1 MRIIYSAVLGLFV
14 LAVSSA
20 CALTTETIQLDYSPR
35 TGVAQIQQ
43 AETVTVLVSVSDTR
57 SRTDR
62 VSSKKNGYGMEMA
75 AITSQNDPV
84 SVVRQAIEA
93 ELRGRGF
100 QIGQSGLT
108 VKTEVQ
114 KYYCDFKSGF
124 FSGDAVAEVTLGVQV
139 LTTGGAI
146 TYASVIAGEGKEP
159 NVQLASGGNAKL
171 ALDRALQDAMDKLF
185 GNQTFLDAL
194 LKAKAT

>member
-1 MRIIYSAVLGLFV
+1 MRIIYSALLGLFV

-35 TGVAQIQQ
+35 TGVPQVQQ
-43 AETVTVLVSVSDTR
+43 AETVTALVSVSDTR

-100 QIGQSGLT
+100 QIGQSGAT

-114 KYYCDFKSGF
+114 KYYCDFKNGF
-124 FSGDAVAEVTLGVQV
+124 FSGDAVAEVTLSVQV
-139 LTTGGAI
+139 LTSGGAI

-185 GNQTFLDAL
+185 GNQAFLDAL
-194 LKAKAT
+194 LKARAT